1 MDGSGAVSGETPTA
15 AGGHDGRAGGRP
27 RKPSTRS
34 WGLGLGAGAWGNASS
49 LDIQV
54 ELCPSGLCAEM
65 REASGHGE
73 DGLSVQGRAGGGA
86 WAAGVGAEFLKL
98 SESEY

>member
-1 MDGSGAVSGETPTA
+1 M
-15 AGGHDGRAGGRP
+15 
-27 RKPSTRS
+27 
-34 WGLGLGAGAWGNASS
+34 GAGDWGNASS

-86 WAAGVGAEFLKL
+86 WAAGVGAEFFELRKVKVR
-98 SESEY
+98 E